1 MDDQEQDP
9 GDLREFLRCSKGDE
23 TRAYKLRIVPGG
35 AELWRSTEKA
45 GGKPTLI
52 REDDFNSAEDA
63 DEIGSIRFHPRLPIR
78 VYPWAMSFPSMSE

>member
-1 MDDQEQDP
+1 MDDQERDP

-52 REDDFNSAEDA
+52 KEDDFNSAEDA
-63 DEIGSIRFHPRLPIR
+63 GRTLEELEIRLR
-78 VYPWAMSFPSMSE
+78 AGGWRLFDR

>member
-52 REDDFNSAEDA
+52 NADDFNRAEDA
-63 DEIGSIRFHPRLPIR
+63 GRTLEELEVRLKAGGWR
-78 VYPWAMSFPSMSE
+78 LFDR